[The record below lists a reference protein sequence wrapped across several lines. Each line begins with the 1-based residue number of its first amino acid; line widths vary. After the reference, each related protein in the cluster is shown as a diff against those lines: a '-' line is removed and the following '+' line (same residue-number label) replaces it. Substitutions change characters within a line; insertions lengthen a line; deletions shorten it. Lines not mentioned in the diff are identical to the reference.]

1 MDSDN
6 SDNNDQEFWAL
17 VEEEFMDDSDE
28 EQQLQNS
35 GSSSRRKRRTTIDRG
50 REEGHNRLFN
60 DYFSKNP
67 VYTDVQ
73 FRRRFRMHRHV
84 FLRIVDA
91 LGNYDEYFQMRVDAT
106 GKMGL
111 SPLQKC
117 TTAIRMLAY
126 GSPADLVDEYV
137 RIGESTSIEC
147 LQRFVKGVNVVFGA
161 EYLRKPNNTDVEHLL
176 QMGESRGFPDGKD
189 SKEQGY
195 CSSFRVTEGILI
207 DLCSDM
213 FLPTTFPIFEAK
225 LAKLRRELLTPTTKG
240 GGGAGEGFDVTKS
253 GDARVGLVGFPSV
266 GKSTLL
272 NKLTGTFS
280 EVASYEFTTLTCI
293 PGVITYRGAKIQLL
307 DLPGIIEG
315 AKDGKGRGRQVIST
329 ARTCNC
335 ILIVLDAIKP
345 ITHKRLIEKELEGFG
360 IRLNKEPPNLT
371 FRRKEKGGINFTSTA
386 TNTHLDLDTVKA
398 ICSEYRIHNA
408 DITLR
413 YDATADDLID
423 VIEGSRIYTPCI
435 YVVNKI
441 DQITLEELEILDK
454 LPHYCPVS
462 AHLEW
467 NLDGLLDKVWEY
479 LCLTRIYTKPK
490 GMNPDYE
497 DPVILSSKKKT
508 VEDFCDRIHK
518 DMLKQFKY
526 ALVWGSSAKHKP
538 QRVGKVDSDSIC

>member
-1 MDSDN
+1 MATVMQKIKDI
-6 SDNNDQEFWAL
+6 E
-17 VEEEFMDDSDE
+17 DE
-28 EQQLQNS
+28 MAKTQ
-35 GSSSRRKRRTTIDRG
+35 
-50 REEGHNRLFN
+50 
-60 DYFSKNP
+60 KNKA
-67 VYTDVQ
+67 TA
-73 FRRRFRMHRHV
+73 HH
-84 FLRIVDA
+84 
-91 LGNYDEYFQMRVDAT
+91 LG
-106 GKMGL
+106 
-111 SPLQKC
+111 
-117 TTAIRMLAY
+117 
-126 GSPADLVDEYV
+126 
-137 RIGESTSIEC
+137 
-147 LQRFVKGVNVVFGA
+147 
-161 EYLRKPNNTDVEHLL
+161 LL
-176 QMGESRGFPDGKD
+176 K
-189 SKEQGY
+189 
-195 CSSFRVTEGILI
+195 
-207 DLCSDM
+207 
-213 FLPTTFPIFEAK
+213 AK

-293 PGVITYRGAKIQLL
+293 PGVIMYRGAKIQLL

-371 FRRKEKGGINFTSTA
+371 FRKKDKGGINFTSTV
-386 TNTHLDLDTVKA
+386 TNTLLDLETVKA

-423 VIEGSRIYTPCI
+423 VIEGSRIYMPCI

-454 LPHYCPVS
+454 LPHYCPIS

-467 NLDGLLDKVWEY
+467 NLDGLLEKIWEY
-479 LCLTRIYTKPK
+479 LNLTRIYTKPK
-490 GMNPDYE
+490 GNNPDYE
-497 DPVILSSKKKT
+497 DPVILSSKRRT
-508 VEDFCDRIHK
+508 VEDFCERIHK
-518 DMLKQFKY
+518 DMVKQYKY

-538 QRVGKVDSDSIC
+538 QRVGKEHELEDEDVVQIIKKPGSEVSQWRLVGIFVVSTFIKVEGIAHGVVAEVRVRVSSCVFGSTSSTATKVTGNEVSILELDVRRRAGGRSGQPWLGFVVVVVVEAGFGEARRERERMFKLLFERGRR